1 MMTNLNLKQYT
12 LQDFNTIIWGGFT
25 YDLKDSGVIELISS
39 LADKV
44 GAPSYIKTPVF
55 PKREKQEKMDNNN
68 GTGVSGSNS
77 SGSNSSN
84 GSSSNGSSSSSNKYD
99 NKDGRQNILAT
110 NSGTVG
116 NNGNNTN
123 SNIRRPRNKPSQ
135 ITDDDWNTI
144 RTFQKTELRRVE
156 GIEKR
161 IDTIRSLLNK
171 LTEATYNVVKN
182 EIFDE
187 VKEIIETNNVND
199 VNENY
204 SIADAIATGNI
215 VVVDEENITKIANSI
230 FNTASSNIF
239 YSSLYSKL
247 FNELMS
253 YHEVFKS
260 VFEKSFSEFVGLF
273 KKIDYVDPSVDYNKF
288 CDNTKTNDK
297 RRAMSTFIVNLMKEG
312 VLHPDKVVDI
322 IIELQEMISSY
333 IKVANK
339 TNELEEL
346 NENIFI
352 LVTNGKDILSSHE
365 EWERITSKIKFLSVL
380 KVKMKEY
387 PSVNNKLIF
396 KNMDILEEL

>member
-1 MMTNLNLKQYT
+1 MATDLKQYT
-12 LQDFNTIIWGGFT
+12 LQDFNTIIWGGFS

-44 GAPSYIKTPVF
+44 GAPSYIKTPIF
-55 PKREKQEKMDNNN
+55 PKREKLEINNKYESRDNNN
-68 GTGVSGSNS
+68 KHNIATPPLSLGY
-77 SGSNSSN
+77 
-84 GSSSNGSSSSSNKYD
+84 GSSASNAA
-99 NKDGRQNILAT
+99 AT
-110 NSGTVG
+110 
-116 NNGNNTN
+116 
-123 SNIRRPRNKPSQ
+123 NIRRARNNKPSQ
-135 ITDDDWNTI
+135 ITDDDWNMI

-171 LTEATYNVVKN
+171 LTETTFEMIKN

-187 VKEIIETNNVND
+187 VKEIINDGTGTGTDKNEEEAAVDETAV
-199 VNENY
+199 
-204 SIADAIATGNI
+204 A
-215 VVVDEENITKIANSI
+215 VVDIDEENVTKIANSI

-239 YSSLYSKL
+239 YSQLYSKL
-247 FNELMS
+247 FNELMN
-253 YHEVFKS
+253 YHKVFKG
-260 VFEKSFSEFVGLF
+260 VFEKSFSGFVGLF

-288 CDNTKTNDK
+288 CENTKTNDK

-322 IIELQEMISSY
+322 ITELQEMISSY

-352 LVTNGKDILSSHE
+352 LVTNGKDVLSSHE
-365 EWERITSKIKFLSVL
+365 EWESIISRIKFLSVL

>member
-1 MMTNLNLKQYT
+1 MATDLKQYT
-12 LQDFNTIIWGGFT
+12 LQDFNTIIWGGFSS
-25 YDLKDSGVIELISS
+25 DLKDSGVIELISS

-55 PKREKQEKMDNNN
+55 PKREKLEINNKYESRDNNN
-68 GTGVSGSNS
+68 KYNIASPPLSLGY
-77 SGSNSSN
+77 
-84 GSSSNGSSSSSNKYD
+84 GSSASN
-99 NKDGRQNILAT
+99 AT
-110 NSGTVG
+110 AT
-116 NNGNNTN
+116 
-123 SNIRRPRNKPSQ
+123 NIRRARNNKPSQ
-135 ITDDDWNTI
+135 ITDDDWNMI

-171 LTEATYNVVKN
+171 LTETTFEMIKN

-187 VKEIIETNNVND
+187 VKEIINDGTGTGTGKNEEEAAVDETTV
-199 VNENY
+199 
-204 SIADAIATGNI
+204 A
-215 VVVDEENITKIANSI
+215 VVDIDEENVTKIANSI

-239 YSSLYSKL
+239 YSGLYSKL

-253 YHEVFKS
+253 YHKVFKG
-260 VFEKSFSEFVGLF
+260 VFEKSFSEFIGLF
-273 KKIDYVDPSVDYNKF
+273 KKIDYIDPSVDYNKF
-288 CDNTKTNDK
+288 CENTKTNDK
-297 RRAMSTFIVNLMKEG
+297 RRAMSTFIVNLMNEG

-322 IIELQEMISSY
+322 ITELQEMISSY

-352 LVTNGKDILSSHE
+352 LVTNGKDVLSNHE
-365 EWERITSKIKFLSVL
+365 EWESIISRIKFLSVL

>member
-1 MMTNLNLKQYT
+1 MTTNLNFKQYT

-55 PKREKQEKMDNNN
+55 PKREKQEKMDNTN
-68 GTGVSGSNS
+68 GNGCGS
-77 SGSNSSN
+77 SGSSS
-84 GSSSNGSSSSSNKYD
+84 GSSS
-99 NKDGRQNILAT
+99 KDGRQNVLAT
-110 NSGTVG
+110 NYGAIC
-116 NNGNNTN
+116 NNGNN
-123 SNIRRPRNKPSQ
+123 SNIRRTRNKPSQ

-171 LTEATYNVVKN
+171 LTEATYSVVKN

-187 VKEIIETNNVND
+187 VKEIIENNNNNI
-199 VNENY
+199 NEND
-204 SIADAIATGNI
+204 STADEGFF
-215 VVVDEENITKIANSI
+215 VDEEKITKIANSI

-297 RRAMSTFIVNLMKEG
+297 RRAMSTFIINLMKEG

-333 IKVANK
+333 IKVSNK

-352 LVTNGKDILSSHE
+352 LVTNGKDVLSSHE

-380 KVKMKEY
+380 KVKMKDY

-396 KNMDILEEL
+396 KNMDILEELNM

>member
-1 MMTNLNLKQYT
+1 MATDLKQYT
-12 LQDFNTIIWGGFT
+12 LQDFNTIIWGGFS

-55 PKREKQEKMDNNN
+55 PKREKLEINNKYESRDNNN
-68 GTGVSGSNS
+68 KHIIATPPLSLSY
-77 SGSNSSN
+77 
-84 GSSSNGSSSSSNKYD
+84 GSSASNAA
-99 NKDGRQNILAT
+99 AT
-110 NSGTVG
+110 N
-116 NNGNNTN
+116 N
-123 SNIRRPRNKPSQ
+123 RRARNNKPSQ
-135 ITDDDWNTI
+135 ITDDDWNMI

-171 LTEATYNVVKN
+171 LTETTFEMIKN

-187 VKEIIETNNVND
+187 VKEIINNGTGTGTGTDKNEEEAAVDETAV
-199 VNENY
+199 
-204 SIADAIATGNI
+204 A
-215 VVVDEENITKIANSI
+215 VVDIDEENVTKIANSI

-239 YSSLYSKL
+239 YSGLYSKL
-247 FNELMS
+247 FNELMN
-253 YHEVFKS
+253 YHKVFKG

-288 CDNTKTNDK
+288 CENTKTNDK
-297 RRAMSTFIVNLMKEG
+297 RRAMSTFIVNLMNEG

-322 IIELQEMISSY
+322 ITELQEMISSY

-352 LVTNGKDILSSHE
+352 LVTNGKDVLSSHE
-365 EWERITSKIKFLSVL
+365 EWESIISRIKFLSVL

>member
-1 MMTNLNLKQYT
+1 MFILIIGKDKLMMTNLNLKQYT

-55 PKREKQEKMDNNN
+55 PKREKQEKVDNNN
-68 GTGVSGSNS
+68 GCIG
-77 SGSNSSN
+77 
-84 GSSSNGSSSSSNKYD
+84 GSSSSSSSNKYD
-99 NKDGRQNILAT
+99 NKDGRQNILTT

-116 NNGNNTN
+116 NSNNSS
-123 SNIRRPRNKPSQ
+123 SNIRRARNKPSQ

-199 VNENY
+199 VNEND
-204 SIADAIATGNI
+204 STVDEGAVITEN
-215 VVVDEENITKIANSI
+215 VVDEENITKIAISI

-239 YSSLYSKL
+239 YSSFYSKL
-247 FNELMS
+247 FNELMN

-288 CDNTKTNDK
+288 CDNTKINDK
-297 RRAMSTFIVNLMKEG
+297 RRAMSTFIINLMKEG

-352 LVTNGKDILSSHE
+352 LVTNGKDVLSSHD
-365 EWERITSKIKFLSVL
+365 EWEGIISKIKFLSVL

>member
-55 PKREKQEKMDNNN
+55 PKREKQEKIDNNN
-68 GTGVSGSNS
+68 GTCGGSI
-77 SGSNSSN
+77 
-84 GSSSNGSSSSSNKYD
+84 SSNKYD

-116 NNGNNTN
+116 NNANN

-161 IDTIRSLLNK
+161 IDAIRSLLNK

-187 VKEIIETNNVND
+187 VKEIIENN
-199 VNENY
+199 NEND
-204 SIADAIATGNI
+204 STADEGAVTTGN
-215 VVVDEENITKIANSI
+215 VVDEENITKIANSI

-273 KKIDYVDPSVDYNKF
+273 KKIDYIDPSVDYNKF

-352 LVTNGKDILSSHE
+352 LVTNGKDVLSSHD
-365 EWERITSKIKFLSVL
+365 EWEGIISKIKFLSVL

>member
-1 MMTNLNLKQYT
+1 MMMTNLNLKQYT

-68 GTGVSGSNS
+68 GCGGC
-77 SGSNSSN
+77 GG
-84 GSSSNGSSSSSNKYD
+84 GSSISSSINKYD
-99 NKDGRQNILAT
+99 NKDGRQNVLAT
-110 NSGTVG
+110 NSGAVC
-116 NNGNNTN
+116 NN
-123 SNIRRPRNKPSQ
+123 SNIRRARNKPSQ

-187 VKEIIETNNVND
+187 VKEIIENNNVND
-199 VNENY
+199 VNENT
-204 SIADAIATGNI
+204 SPADEEGSVVATGS
-215 VVVDEENITKIANSI
+215 VVDEENITKIANSI

-260 VFEKSFSEFVGLF
+260 VFDKSFSEFVGLF

-288 CDNTKTNDK
+288 CENTKTNDK

-322 IIELQEMISSY
+322 IAELQEMISSY

-396 KNMDILEEL
+396 KNMDILEVL

>member
-1 MMTNLNLKQYT
+1 MTTNLNFKQYT

-55 PKREKQEKMDNNN
+55 PKREKQEKMDNSN
-68 GTGVSGSNS
+68 GNGCGS
-77 SGSNSSN
+77 SGSSS
-84 GSSSNGSSSSSNKYD
+84 
-99 NKDGRQNILAT
+99 KDGRQNVLAT
-110 NSGTVG
+110 NYGAIC
-116 NNGNNTN
+116 NNGNN
-123 SNIRRPRNKPSQ
+123 SSIRRTRNKPSQ

-171 LTEATYNVVKN
+171 LTEATYSVVKN

-187 VKEIIETNNVND
+187 VKEIIENNNNNI
-199 VNENY
+199 NEND
-204 SIADAIATGNI
+204 STADEGSVLN
-215 VVVDEENITKIANSI
+215 EENITKIANSI

-312 VLHPDKVVDI
+312 VLHTDKVVDI

-333 IKVANK
+333 IKVSNK

-352 LVTNGKDILSSHE
+352 LVTNGKDVLSSHE

-380 KVKMKEY
+380 KVKMKDY

-396 KNMDILEEL
+396 KNMDILEELNM

>member
-1 MMTNLNLKQYT
+1 MTTNLNFKQYT

-55 PKREKQEKMDNNN
+55 PKREKQEKMDNSN
-68 GTGVSGSNS
+68 GNGCGS
-77 SGSNSSN
+77 SGSSS
-84 GSSSNGSSSSSNKYD
+84 GSSS
-99 NKDGRQNILAT
+99 KDGRQNVLAT
-110 NSGTVG
+110 NYGAIC
-116 NNGNNTN
+116 NNGNN
-123 SNIRRPRNKPSQ
+123 SNIRRTRNKPSQ

-171 LTEATYNVVKN
+171 LTEATYSVVKN

-187 VKEIIETNNVND
+187 VKEIIENNNNNI
-199 VNENY
+199 NEND
-204 SIADAIATGNI
+204 STADEGFF
-215 VVVDEENITKIANSI
+215 VDEEKITKIANSI

-297 RRAMSTFIVNLMKEG
+297 RRAMSTFIINLMKEG

-333 IKVANK
+333 IKVSNK

-352 LVTNGKDILSSHE
+352 LVTNGKDVLSSHE

-380 KVKMKEY
+380 KVKMKDY

-396 KNMDILEEL
+396 KNMDILEELNM

>member
-55 PKREKQEKMDNNN
+55 PKREKQEKIDNNN
-68 GTGVSGSNS
+68 GTG
-77 SGSNSSN
+77 
-84 GSSSNGSSSSSNKYD
+84 GSSSSSGSSGSSGNKYD
-99 NKDGRQNILAT
+99 NKDGRQNVLAT
-110 NSGTVG
+110 NSGTVY
-116 NNGNNTN
+116 NNGNNNN

-161 IDTIRSLLNK
+161 IDAIRSLLNK
-171 LTEATYNVVKN
+171 LTEATYNVVKD

-187 VKEIIETNNVND
+187 VKGIIENNNVN
-199 VNENY
+199 END
-204 SIADAIATGNI
+204 SNADEGSVVVATGTI
-215 VVVDEENITKIANSI
+215 VDEENITKIAISI

-352 LVTNGKDILSSHE
+352 LVTNGKDVLSSHE
-365 EWERITSKIKFLSVL
+365 EWEGIISKIKFLSVL

>member
-1 MMTNLNLKQYT
+1 MTTNLNLKQYT

-55 PKREKQEKMDNNN
+55 PKREKQEKVD
-68 GTGVSGSNS
+68 SN
-77 SGSNSSN
+77 
-84 GSSSNGSSSSSNKYD
+84 NGSSSSSNSNKYD
-99 NKDGRQNILAT
+99 NKDSRQNVLAT
-110 NSGTVG
+110 NSGAICNNG
-116 NNGNNTN
+116 NNGN
-123 SNIRRPRNKPSQ
+123 IRRARNKPSQ

-171 LTEATYNVVKN
+171 LTEATYNLVKN

-187 VKEIIETNNVND
+187 VKEIIENNNVN
-199 VNENY
+199 END
-204 SIADAIATGNI
+204 STADEGSVVKTGS
-215 VVVDEENITKIANSI
+215 VVDEENITKIANSI

-239 YSSLYSKL
+239 YSSFYSKL
-247 FNELMS
+247 FNELMN

-352 LVTNGKDILSSHE
+352 LVTNGKDVLSSHG